1 MLPAGVV
8 LLVSGL
14 YLGLLFLL
22 AFLTERRVR
31 KGAAQF
37 IGSPLVYTLSLAVYC
52 TSWTFYGAVG
62 SASRNGLEFL
72 TIYLGPTLVFVGW
85 WLLLRK
91 LVRISRTQNITSIA
105 DFISARYGKS
115 AAISALVTLM
125 AVIGSIPYISLQLK
139 AVTASYEVL
148 VGTAASNAAEVSR
161 TGFGTGLLADTGF
174 WVTVSMAAFVILFGT
189 RNLGADQRHP
199 GVVAAIAFES
209 VVKLLAFAAVGL
221 FALYGL
227 GGGLSDLVSRV
238 QERPDLSHLYSFPDG
253 FEPRWVT
260 TLFLAGIA
268 AICLPR
274 QFQVTV
280 VENSDERHLAT
291 AAWLF
296 PLYLML
302 ISLFVLPIAAVGL
315 TALPAGAD
323 TDLYVLTV
331 PLSAGRED
339 LALLAFIGGLS
350 AATSMVIVAS
360 LALSIMISNHLVA
373 PLLLRSSYFAS
384 PEAGNLSGMLLLTRR
399 LSIVAILVLGFIYYR
414 GTDTGSPLASIGLI
428 SFAGVA
434 QFAPALIG
442 GVYWKHAT
450 KSGALCGL
458 VVGFVFWAYTLL
470 VPKLA
475 KAGWALEDLV
485 TQGLGGVALLRPGA
499 FLGLEGWDP
508 LVHGLFW
515 SMSANLAVFV
525 IVSLFTRPSP
535 IESLQSALFVNALQP
550 GKPQAEVALQRS
562 ATTKDLLRLAQRI
575 LGAERSREIFRDYAR
590 RQGREDDLPAPDPP
604 LIAYVER
611 QLASSVGAASARS
624 LVSGIV
630 KGETISLD
638 ALIGLLDETQQAI
651 RTSRALERKS
661 QELQE
666 TATQLR
672 AANAQL
678 KALDKMKDEFLSR
691 VSHELRTP
699 MTSIRS
705 FAEIL
710 SDMSDQDQQL
720 DSEQAGHFL
729 KIIHKESE
737 RLTRLLDEILDLSRM
752 ESGEATLR
760 RDRLDA
766 ARIAAAAVETMEG
779 LAKQSGVDL
788 QVDLAQDAIWVVG
801 DEDRLKQVF
810 VNLLSNAIKYHRQ
823 PDEND
828 QAKATSPRKVWVT
841 QGKAPHGRVELRFCD
856 NGPGIPESDRDKIF
870 SKFARA
876 GTEKAGV
883 ALSGSGLGLPISRQI
898 MQHLGGQL
906 RLDQTGP
913 GGSVFVVRLLDAAS
927 VAAQ

>member
-1 MLPAGVV
+1 MLPASFVV
-8 LLVSGL
+8 LVAGL

-22 AFLTERRVR
+22 AFITERRVQR
-31 KGAAQF
+31 GSARF
-37 IGSPLVYTLSLAVYC
+37 IASPLVYTLSLAVYC

-72 TIYLGPTLVFVGW
+72 TIYLGPTIVFVGW

-115 AAISALVTLM
+115 ASISALVTLM
-125 AVIGSIPYISLQLK
+125 AVVGSIPYISLQLQ
-139 AVTASYEVL
+139 AITASYEVL
-148 VGTAASNAAEVSR
+148 VGTDATTTRGLS
-161 TGFGTGLLADTGF
+161 TGIVADTGF
-174 WVTVSMAAFVILFGT
+174 WVTISMAAFVILFGT

-209 VVKLLAFAAVGL
+209 VIKLLSFAAVGL

-227 GGGLSDLVSRV
+227 SDGVRDLFSRV
-238 QERPDLSHLYSFPDG
+238 QDNPELSHLYSFPDG
-253 FEPRWVT
+253 FEPRWVA

-302 ISLFVLPIAAVGL
+302 ISLFVVPIAAVGL
-315 TALPAGAD
+315 TTLPAGEN

-331 PLSAGRED
+331 PLSAGRGD
-339 LALLAFIGGLS
+339 LALIAFIGGLS

-373 PLLLRSSYFAS
+373 PLLLRSRHFAS
-384 PEAGNLSGMLLLTRR
+384 PDVGNFSGTLLLTRR
-399 LSIVAILVLGFIYYR
+399 LSIIGILVLGFLYYR
-414 GTDTGSPLASIGLI
+414 GTAGDSPLASIGLI

-442 GVYWKHAT
+442 GVYWTHAT
-450 KSGALCGL
+450 KQGALAGL
-458 VVGFVFWAYTLL
+458 IAGFAFWAYTLL
-470 VPKLA
+470 APTLA
-475 KAGWALEDLV
+475 EAGWALEGLV
-485 TQGLGGVALLRPGA
+485 AEGLGGNPLLRPDA
-499 FLGLEGWDP
+499 LFGLEGWDP

-515 SMSANLAVFV
+515 SMSANIVAFA
-525 IVSLFTRPSP
+525 IVSLVTRPSP

-550 GKPQAEVALQRS
+550 GEGQVEVALQRS
-562 ATTKDLLRLAQRI
+562 ATTKDLFRLTQRI
-575 LGAERSREIFRDYAR
+575 LGPERSYQIFRDYAR
-590 RQGREDDLPAPDPP
+590 RQGREDHLPAPDPP

-611 QLASSVGAASARS
+611 QLASNVGAASARS
-624 LVSGIV
+624 LVSRIV

-638 ALIGLLDETQQAI
+638 ALISILDETQQAI

-661 QELQE
+661 RELQE

-672 AANAQL
+672 EANAQL
-678 KALDKMKDEFLSR
+678 KALDKLKDDFLSR

-710 SDMSDQDQQL
+710 SDASGKGPKLDSDQ
-720 DSEQAGHFL
+720 AARFL
-729 KIIHKESE
+729 TIIHRESE
-737 RLTRLLDEILDLSRM
+737 RLTRLLDEILDISRM
-752 ESGEATLR
+752 ESGQATLR
-760 RDRLDA
+760 QDRLDA
-766 ARIAAAAVETMEG
+766 AEVARTAVETMEG
-779 LAKQSGVDL
+779 LAKQSGIELEIDL
-788 QVDLAQDAIWVVG
+788 DSHPIWVTG
-801 DEDRLKQVF
+801 DSDRLKQVF
-810 VNLLSNAIKYHRQ
+810 VNLLSNAIKYHHPAEIAPGKGTTAARR
-823 PDEND
+823 
-828 QAKATSPRKVWVT
+828 AWVT
-841 QGKAPHGRVELRFCD
+841 RGPGTDGLIELRFCD
-856 NGPGIPESDRDKIF
+856 NGPGIPVSHKDKIF

-876 GTEKAGV
+876 WNEDGGEHQG
-883 ALSGSGLGLPISRQI
+883 GSGLGLPISRQI
-898 MQHLGGQL
+898 MQHLGGEL
-906 RLDQTGP
+906 RLDKTGP
-913 GGSVFVVRLLDAAS
+913 EGSVFVVRLRGAAT
-927 VAAQ
+927 AAAE